1 MLTQKF
7 WCEQKGDRVLT
18 HPCGTPSPSG
28 IIFRHRFTTPAELV
42 MAKALLLSFD
52 ETDGYTKR
60 TFVWFKFFLSFSI
73 TSESSHF
80 SSVGI
85 LWRGSTKHQIL
96 HASRMALYGGS
107 SVSKAWCLSWPLMAS
122 SFLCCWC
129 DDHNIPS
136 CVDSVAKLES
146 EFTFGWFKGMKYEE
160 RVGSLKKVCHV
171 IIWSSH
177 VSWTK
182 HFSGWKSLDFITTLM
197 IDSL

>member
-1 MLTQKF
+1 
-7 WCEQKGDRVLT
+7 
-18 HPCGTPSPSG
+18 
-28 IIFRHRFTTPAELV
+28 

-146 EFTFGWFKGMKYEE
+146 EFTFGWFKGMKVWRESRLIEE
-160 RVGSLKKVCHV
+160 SMSCYHLIVARVLNKAFLGMKESGFHHDLDDWQPLRSFKPTWARGFQSLPTSPKA
-171 IIWSSH
+171 
-177 VSWTK
+177 VSTF
-182 HFSGWKSLDFITTLM
+182 HSLQHQH
-197 IDSL
+197 